1 MVVSSES
8 SRGLDEAAG
17 ESRHGRIGHVDRS
30 LEVCHQAVRVEPP
43 MGDGQ
48 LLDPLNH
55 GVIPPSIS
63 TPL

>member
-1 MVVSSES
+1 MFVSSES
-8 SRGLDEAAG
+8 SLGLDEVPD

-30 LEVCHQAVRVEPP
+30 LAVCHQAVRVNPP
-43 MGDGQ
+43 MNDGQ

-63 TPL
+63 TPS